1 MSKRKEKLTVRGH
14 NELHNYFKN
23 AVKKSI
29 QYCGWTGNSDRPITE
44 LMMGS
49 ITKNKALVCV
59 MGRGKEGECS
69 SGDSTKQ
76 VTPISF
82 PLQEV

>member
-49 ITKNKALVCV
+49 ITKK
-59 MGRGKEGECS
+59 
-69 SGDSTKQ
+69 
-76 VTPISF
+76 
-82 PLQEV
+82 